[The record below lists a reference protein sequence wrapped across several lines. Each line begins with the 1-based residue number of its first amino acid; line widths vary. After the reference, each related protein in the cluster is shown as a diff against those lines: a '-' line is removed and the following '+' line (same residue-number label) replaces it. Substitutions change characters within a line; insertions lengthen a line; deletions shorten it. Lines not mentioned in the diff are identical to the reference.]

1 MTTVIDQIV
10 TQNRENA
17 ISETDTFTERR
28 YRQFVSHF
36 APNTRTVLDVGCNT
50 GRGGAVMMA
59 IKPGLEITGLDCVPE
74 RIEALNRLIY
84 KRAVCAFT
92 ENIQLLGDSFDAIVA
107 GEFIEH
113 VPPDLVF
120 PTLCEFFRLL
130 RLKGRLLMTTP
141 NPQYLKN
148 RLTGA
153 TVLGGA
159 HFSQHHPRS
168 LRRRLEDI
176 GFSQVR
182 LKGSGRV
189 SIALGEH
196 FPVLAAYGSYLVQ
209 AVKW

>member
-1 MTTVIDQIV
+1 MTTNRDQIV
-10 TQNRENA
+10 TRNRDHV
-17 ISETDTFTERR
+17 ISETDAFTERR

-36 APNTRTVLDVGCNT
+36 APNTRTILDVGCNT
-50 GRGGAVMMA
+50 GRGGGVMMA

-92 ENIQLLGDSFDAIVA
+92 ENIELPSDSFDAIVA

-153 TVLGGA
+153 TVLGGK
-159 HFSQHHPRS
+159 HVSQHHPRS

-182 LKGSGRV
+182 IKGSGRV

-196 FPVLAAYGSYLVQ
+196 FPVLAAYGSYLAK